1 MLPVNDR
8 QKHIV
13 DVIFVLALFA
23 FFALSSIMLIALGAN
38 VYKRNVEKTSENT
51 DLRTSAAYVSQK
63 VRQNDFH
70 GDVSVSSFDN
80 LQALVLN
87 ETINDVSYS
96 TRLYFHDGYLC
107 ELFSRTDLTMNASA
121 GTKIMPLKSMLFT
134 ALSDDLTRVDFVEP
148 DGTARS
154 VFLDVRTE
162 LPAAVPEETVA
173 TQEES
178 EKNGKDG
185 D

>member
-1 MLPVNDR
+1 MNQNDK
-8 QKHIV
+8 QKHVV

-23 FFALSSIMLIALGAN
+23 FFALSSIMLIALGAS
-38 VYKRNVEKTSENT
+38 VYKRNVEKTADNY
-51 DLRTSAAYVSQK
+51 DLRASAAYVSQK
-63 VRQNDFH
+63 VRQNDLY
-70 GDVSVSSFDN
+70 GDVSVSRFDG
-80 LQALVLN
+80 LDALVLT
-87 ETINDVSYS
+87 ETISDVSYS

-107 ELFSRTDLTMNASA
+107 ELFSRTDLTMNAST

-162 LPAAVPEETVA
+162 LPVAVPEETVA
-173 TQEES
+173 TQEEA